1 MLEQMIK
8 QRTQIGSLSGLEQM
22 IAQGDLQGYLKA
34 FLLSCTV
41 EELSP
46 ASLRDYRQKLKGF
59 VNFCATI
66 SKTRPE
72 EITVHHIRL
81 FLLKRQE
88 TCQAISVN
96 DYYRCVKRF
105 FNWMV
110 EEGVLAHS
118 PMANIRPT
126 KVPWKLIQPFN
137 PSQIEDLLTLCDGKF
152 LGIRNRA
159 IILTFL
165 DTGLRLSELANIKLS
180 ELDFERETIRVMGK
194 GARERVVRVGKK
206 TQKALLRYLLMR
218 NDGLSCLWVSEERR
232 PLTAWGIQLM
242 IRKLGKRAGI
252 SGIRCSPHTFRH
264 TSATQSLRNGA
275 RDREVQSMLGHSTL
289 TMTMRYLA
297 TINSEDAVISHKHF
311 GPVDKMGLK

>member
-1 MLEQMIK
+1 MIK
-8 QRTQIGSLSGLEQM
+8 PRAQIGSLSGLDHM
-22 IAQGDLQGYLKA
+22 IAQGDLQGHLKA

-46 ASLRDYRQKLKGF
+46 ATLRDYKQKLKGF

-81 FLLKRQE
+81 FLLKLQE

-96 DYYRCVKRF
+96 DYYRVIKRF

-118 PMANIRPT
+118 PMATIRPT
-126 KVPWKLIQPFN
+126 KVPKKLIKPFD
-137 PSQIEDLLTLCDGKF
+137 PGHIEDLLTLCDGKF
-152 LGIRNRA
+152 LGTRNRA

-165 DTGLRLSELANIKLS
+165 DTGLRLSELANIQLTDI
-180 ELDFERETIRVMGK
+180 DFERETIKVLGK
-194 GARERVVRVGKK
+194 GAKERVVRISKK
-206 TQKALLRYLLMR
+206 TQKALLKYLLVR
-218 NDGLSCLWVSEERR
+218 NDEYPCLWVSEERR

-252 SGIRCSPHTFRH
+252 TGIRCSPHTFRH
-264 TSATQSLRNGA
+264 SFGTSALRNGA
-275 RDREVQSMLGHSTL
+275 SPFEVQSLLGHSTL
-289 TMTMRYLA
+289 DMTRRYTA
-297 TINSEDAVISHKHF
+297 TLNSETAVISHKRF
-311 GPVDKMGLK
+311 SPVESLKFKI